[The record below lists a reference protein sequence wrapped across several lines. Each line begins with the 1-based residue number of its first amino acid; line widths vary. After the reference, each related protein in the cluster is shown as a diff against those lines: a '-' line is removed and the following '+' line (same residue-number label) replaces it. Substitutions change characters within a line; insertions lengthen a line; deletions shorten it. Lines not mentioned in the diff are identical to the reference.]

1 MGNRVQVGVLQHYRQ
16 REIIVEE
23 GGNEKYEMWA
33 YPDGI
38 KIYDN
43 RLKVIN
49 DPEPEES
56 FGPEHKVSVYSTE
69 IIQGHVTE
77 RPGDFLYSFVHTN
90 YGLDRTYFTALCWH
104 VNTFL
109 TQEKKYCALSK
120 EKLDALQ
127 NRNIYA
133 QRVNQS
139 LM

>member
-16 REIIVEE
+16 REIIAEE
-23 GGNEKYEMWA
+23 GANEKYEMWA

-56 FGPEHKVSVYSTE
+56 FGPEHKVSVYSSE
-69 IIQGHVTE
+69 LIQGHVTE
-77 RPGDFLYSFVHTN
+77 RPDDFLYSFVHTN

-104 VNTFL
+104 VNVL
-109 TQEKKYCALSK
+109 RPSRRNIALSASK
-120 EKLDALQ
+120 NWMPCRTETSML
-127 NRNIYA
+127 RE
-133 QRVNQS
+133 
-139 LM
+139 

>member
-1 MGNRVQVGVLQHYRQ
+1 MQVGVLQHYRQ
-16 REIIVEE
+16 RDIIVEE

-56 FGPEHKVSVYSTE
+56 FGSEHKVSVYSTE

-77 RPGDFLYSFVHTN
+77 RPDDFLYSFVHTN

-104 VNTFL
+104 VNTRSPRRRN
-109 TQEKKYCALSK
+109 TAPSARRNWTPCKTETSMRK
-120 EKLDALQ
+120 E
-127 NRNIYA
+127 
-133 QRVNQS
+133 
-139 LM
+139 